1 MSCWD
6 SLDRPRR
13 ITVKRILAH
22 TSVSELHS
30 QMPTYHYRCSECGHS
45 FDFFQKFADDPLTE
59 CPECGGPI
67 RRIPQP
73 VGIVFKGS
81 GWYVNDSR
89 DAKKSTSTTAADSSE
104 KTSDNNKPAAKDS
117 SEKKPAA
124 AVKES

>member
-1 MSCWD
+1 
-6 SLDRPRR
+6 
-13 ITVKRILAH
+13 
-22 TSVSELHS
+22 
-30 QMPTYHYRCSECGHS
+30 MPTYHYRCSDCGHS

-89 DAKKSTSTTAADSSE
+89 DAKKSTSTPSTESSE
-104 KTSDNNKPAAKDS
+104 KKSDDVPAKPKES
-117 SEKKPAA
+117 SDKKPAA